1 MLSTKCKYVMQKK
14 AMLNS
19 ICIPV
24 SAWQALLKHSS
35 EWRSVAPH
43 PDNTLSVHVRFD
55 ICGIVLIDCLSSA
68 LQKQ

>member
-1 MLSTKCKYVMQKK
+1 MQKK

-35 EWRSVAPH
+35 EWRSVAPN
-43 PDNTLSVHVRFD
+43 PDKYNRTHGHEYKWF
-55 ICGIVLIDCLSSA
+55 
-68 LQKQ
+68 QHQN

>member
-19 ICIPV
+19 IRITV

-35 EWRSVAPH
+35 EWRSVAAH
-43 PDNTLSVHVRFD
+43 LDNTLSVLCQSTH
-55 ICGIVLIDCLSSA
+55 IVT
-68 LQKQ
+68 